1 MLKKVKIVK
10 EVEVHTLGEGQLEQ
24 QGCDHY
30 VRGADEHC
38 STSLFL
44 SLHPNQPHN
53 NNKSNQ
59 TEK

>member
-1 MLKKVKIVK
+1 M
-10 EVEVHTLGEGQLEQ
+10 HTLGEGQLGQ

-53 NNKSNQ
+53 NHKSNNQ
-59 TEK
+59 SEK